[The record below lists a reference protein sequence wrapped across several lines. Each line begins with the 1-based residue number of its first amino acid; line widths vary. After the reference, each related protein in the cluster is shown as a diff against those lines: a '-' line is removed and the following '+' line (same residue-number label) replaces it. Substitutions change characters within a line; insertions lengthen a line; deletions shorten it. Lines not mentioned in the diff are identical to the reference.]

1 MANTIKDILLDLLK
15 TVGPSGSEE
24 QVISLFKRSIA
35 PYVTEV
41 KTDVT
46 GNCIA
51 HKNGSGSK
59 VMLAAHADEV
69 GLMIHYIDER
79 GFLYFKEI
87 GGVDTSLLPGQK
99 ISIEGINGSVIGVI
113 GKKPIHLQDKTD
125 SPRTINPEDLWID
138 IGAKDKKDA
147 EQKVHIGQVATII
160 SEPVLLSDKIVASK
174 SLDDRIGLAILI
186 AVAEK
191 LGQTNADVYFVASA
205 QEELGAV
212 GAQTVT
218 ERILP
223 DVGIAID
230 VTHATDYPTMSVV
243 KDGDIK
249 LGAGVVIAVGP
260 NIHKSVSDKLLNVG
274 VESNIPYQMEAL
286 PKRTG
291 TDARAIQVAGT
302 GVAAGLLSIPCR
314 YMHTPNEVVSIADAE
329 SAVNLIIEYLRL
341 YNN

>member
-24 QVISLFKRSIA
+24 QVISLFGRSIA

-51 HKNGSGSK
+51 HKTGSGSK
-59 VMLAAHADEV
+59 VMLVAHADEV

-79 GFLYFKEI
+79 GYLYFKEI
-87 GGVDTSLLPGQK
+87 GGVDTSLLPGQR
-99 ISIEGINGSVIGVI
+99 ISIEGNNGPVIGVI

-147 EQKVHIGQVATII
+147 EQKVQIGQVATII
-160 SEPVLLSDKIVASK
+160 SEPVLLADKIVASK

-186 AVAEK
+186 AVSEK

-205 QEELGAV
+205 QEELGSV

-249 LGAGVVIAVGP
+249 LGSGVVIAVGP
-260 NIHKSVSDKLLNVG
+260 NIHKSVSDKLLNVA

>member
-1 MANTIKDILLDLLK
+1 MANTIKEILLDLLK
-15 TVGPSGSEE
+15 IVGPSGCEE
-24 QVISLFKRSIA
+24 GVVDLFGRYIA

-51 HKNGSGSK
+51 HKSGSGHK
-59 VMLAAHADEV
+59 IMLIAHADEV

-87 GGVDTSLLPGQK
+87 GGVDTSLLPGQR
-99 ISIEGINGSVIGVI
+99 IIIEGLNGPVIGVI

-147 EQKVHIGQVATII
+147 KQKVQIGQVATII

-205 QEELGAV
+205 QEELGSV

-249 LGAGVVIAVGP
+249 LGSGVVIAVGP
-260 NIHKSVSDKLLNVG
+260 NIHKSVSDKLLNVA

>member
-1 MANTIKDILLDLLK
+1 MPNTIIDILLNLLK

-205 QEELGAV
+205 QEELGSV

-249 LGAGVVIAVGP
+249 LGSGVVIAVGP
-260 NIHKSVSDKLLNVG
+260 NIHKSVSDKLLNVA

>member
-1 MANTIKDILLDLLK
+1 MPNTIKDILLDLLK

-24 QVISLFKRSIA
+24 RVISLFGLSIA

-87 GGVDTSLLPGQK
+87 GGVDTSLLPGQR
-99 ISIEGINGSVIGVI
+99 ISIEGINGPVIGVI
-113 GKKPIHLQDKTD
+113 GKKPIHIQDKND

-186 AVAEK
+186 SVAEK

-205 QEELGAV
+205 QEELGSV

-249 LGAGVVIAVGP
+249 LGTGVVIAVGP
-260 NIHKSVSDKLLNVG
+260 NIHKSVSDKLLNVA

>member
-1 MANTIKDILLDLLK
+1 MPNTIKDILLDLLK
-15 TVGPSGSEE
+15 TIGPSGSEE
-24 QVISLFKRSIA
+24 QVISLFKRFIA

-46 GNCIA
+46 GNSIA
-51 HKNGSGSK
+51 HKTGSGSK
-59 VMLAAHADEV
+59 VMLIAHADEV

-79 GFLYFKEI
+79 GYLYFKEI
-87 GGVDTSLLPGQK
+87 GGVDTSLLPGQR
-99 ISIEGINGSVIGVI
+99 ISIEGNNGPVIGVI

-147 EQKVHIGQVATII
+147 EQKVQIGQVATII
-160 SEPVLLSDKIVASK
+160 SEPVLLSDKKVASK

-205 QEELGAV
+205 QEELGSV

-260 NIHKSVSDKLLNVG
+260 NIHKSVSDKLLNVA

>member
-1 MANTIKDILLDLLK
+1 MPNTIKDILLDLLK
-15 TVGPSGSEE
+15 TIGPSGSEE

-51 HKNGSGSK
+51 HKTGAGSK
-59 VMLAAHADEV
+59 VMLIAHADEV

-79 GFLYFKEI
+79 GYLYFKEI
-87 GGVDTSLLPGQK
+87 GGVDTSILPGK
-99 ISIEGINGSVIGVI
+99 RISIEGNNGPVIGVI

-125 SPRTINPEDLWID
+125 TPKMINPEDLWID

-147 EQKVHIGQVATII
+147 EQKVQIGQVATII

-205 QEELGAV
+205 QEELGSV

-249 LGAGVVIAVGP
+249 LGTGVVIAVGP
-260 NIHKSVSDKLLNVG
+260 NIHKSVSDKLLNVA

>member
-24 QVISLFKRSIA
+24 QVINLFRLCIT
-35 PYVTEV
+35 PYVTEL

-51 HKNGSGSK
+51 HKTGSGSK
-59 VMLAAHADEV
+59 VMLIAHADEV

-99 ISIEGINGSVIGVI
+99 ISIEGINGPVIGVI

-125 SPRTINPEDLWID
+125 SPRAINPEDLWID

-147 EQKVHIGQVATII
+147 EQKVQIGQVATII

-186 AVAEK
+186 AVAARLSE
-191 LGQTNADVYFVASA
+191 TDADVYFVAST
-205 QEELGAV
+205 QEELGSV

-218 ERILP
+218 ESVLP

-230 VTHATDYPTMSVV
+230 VTHATDYPTMSVA

-249 LGAGVVIAVGP
+249 LGEGVVIAVGP
-260 NIHKSVSDKLLNVG
+260 NIHKSVSDKLLNVA
-274 VESNIPYQMEAL
+274 VESKIPYQMEAL

-314 YMHTPNEVVSIADAE
+314 YMHTPNEEVSIADAE
-329 SAVNLIIEYLRL
+329 SAVDLLIEYLRL
-341 YNN
+341 YNK

>member
-24 QVISLFKRSIA
+24 RVINLFGQSIA

-51 HKNGSGSK
+51 HKTGSGSK
-59 VMLAAHADEV
+59 VMLVAHADEV

-205 QEELGAV
+205 QEELGSV

-260 NIHKSVSDKLLNVG
+260 NMHKSVSDKLLNVARK
-274 VESNIPYQMEAL
+274 SNIPYQMEAL

-302 GVAAGLLSIPCR
+302 GAAAGLLSIPCR

-329 SAVNLIIEYLRL
+329 SAVHLIIEYLRL

>member
-24 QVISLFKRSIA
+24 RVINLFGRSIA

-51 HKNGSGSK
+51 HKTGSGSK
-59 VMLAAHADEV
+59 VMLVAHADEV

-79 GFLYFKEI
+79 GYLYFKEI
-87 GGVDTSLLPGQK
+87 GGVDTSLLPGQR
-99 ISIEGINGSVIGVI
+99 ISIEGNNGPVIGVI

-147 EQKVHIGQVATII
+147 EQKVQIGQVATII

-191 LGQTNADVYFVASA
+191 LDQTNADVYFVASA
-205 QEELGAV
+205 QEELGSV

-249 LGAGVVIAVGP
+249 LGTGVVIAVGP
-260 NIHKSVSDKLLNVG
+260 NIHKSVSDKLLNVA

>member
-1 MANTIKDILLDLLK
+1 MPNTIKDILLDLLK
-15 TVGPSGSEE
+15 TIGPSGSEE

-51 HKNGSGSK
+51 HKTGSGSK
-59 VMLAAHADEV
+59 VMLIAHADEV

-87 GGVDTSLLPGQK
+87 GGVDTSLLPGQR
-99 ISIEGINGSVIGVI
+99 ITIEGIYGPVIGVI

-125 SPRTINPEDLWID
+125 SPRAINPEDLWID

-205 QEELGAV
+205 QEELGSV

-249 LGAGVVIAVGP
+249 LGSGVVIAVGP
-260 NIHKSVSDKLLNVG
+260 NIHKSVSDKLLNVA

-314 YMHTPNEVVSIADAE
+314 YMHSPNEVVSIADAE